1 VKKLLTI
8 CFAVLYTLITSGF
21 TVNMHYCMGELASV
35 DLHDTHNDSCP
46 KCGMESKG
54 DCCKDEAKFVK
65 MDNSHQ
71 AAKAFV
77 DLTNTITLAPVVMHP
92 VWLQPVAQKE
102 VLNPWAPLHGP
113 PITPSIPLYMS
124 HCIFLI

>member
-1 VKKLLTI
+1 MKKLLTI

-35 DLHDTHNDSCP
+35 NLHDTHNDSCP
-46 KCGMESKG
+46 KCGMDVKG

-65 MDNSHQ
+65 LDNSHQ

-77 DLTNTITLAPVVMHP
+77 DFSGNTISLAPVVMQP
-92 VWLQPVAQKE
+92 VWLTPVTE
-102 VLNPWAPLHGP
+102 TIILSPRTHGP
-113 PITPSIPLYMS
+113 PITPSVPLYMS
-124 HCIFLI
+124 NCIFLI